1 MDALTHDLQK
11 SFERRLLKDHLLT
24 ASQLEDAIRSAE
36 QAGIPLLD
44 HLVTC
49 EQINPLA
56 LASAAAETYGLPLAD
71 LEHVATE
78 DLPAPGQFPEALL
91 REHNL
96 LPLAYDGY
104 WLQLAMSSPSCLMH
118 VAQLELVTGHGIA
131 PCLAPMDRLRAR
143 LDEWLSNDAAQPTTD
158 ASIAEALDSLAR
170 HAIDG
175 ELNDLSSNLVD
186 HQDDAPVVKF
196 VNSILRDAVRR
207 EASDIHFESF
217 EDSYRVRMR
226 IDGMLHEI
234 AQPPSALQARIA
246 SRLKVMAELD
256 IAERRLPQDGTIKV
270 NVSDVQPVD
279 FRVST
284 LPTING
290 EKIVLRL
297 LDSVANHMH
306 IDELGLADDQQ
317 QWLNEALARP
327 QGMIL
332 VTGPT
337 GSGKTVT
344 LYSGIRRLNLV
355 ERNICTAEDPVEI
368 KVAGINQLN
377 VQPRIGLDFAQALRA
392 FLRQDPDV
400 VMVGEIRDRET
411 AEIAIKAAQTG
422 HLVLSSL
429 HTNSAADTLSRLSN
443 MGVAPFNV
451 ASAISL
457 IIAQRLARR
466 LCPHCRQPA
475 EIPHDALAEAGID
488 NSRLGE
494 AVLYEPHGCPRCRD
508 GYRGRVGLFE
518 VVPVSPRMR
527 KCILEHASTAEMDDL
542 TRSEGH
548 RNLWQSGLDLVLA
561 GITSLSELYRV
572 AQPSTSRGNSVTGGG
587 Q

>member
-11 SFERRLLKDHLLT
+11 SLEHRLLKDQLLT

-49 EQINPLA
+49 EQIRPLA
-56 LASAAAETYGLPLAD
+56 LACAAAKAYGLPLAD
-71 LEHVATE
+71 LEHVTAE

-104 WLQLAMSSPSCLMH
+104 WLHLAMPSPSCLMH
-118 VAQLELVTGHGIA
+118 VAQLEFVTEHGIA
-131 PCLAPMDRLRAR
+131 PCLAPIDRLQAR
-143 LDEWLSNDAAQPTTD
+143 LEEWLSNDDAQSTTD

-170 HAIDG
+170 HAADG
-175 ELNDLSSNLVD
+175 ELNDPSSSLVD

-234 AQPPSALQARIA
+234 AQPPSVLQARIA

-256 IAERRLPQDGTIKV
+256 IAERRLPQDGAIKV

-344 LYSGIRRLNLV
+344 LYSGIRRLNQV
-355 ERNICTAEDPVEI
+355 QRNICTAEDPVEI

-488 NSRLGE
+488 NSRRGE
-494 AVLYEPHGCPRCRD
+494 AVLYEPLGCPRCHD

-518 VVPVSPRMR
+518 VVPVSPRMLQ
-527 KCILEHASTAEMDDL
+527 CILEHASTVEMDDL
-542 TRSEGH
+542 ARSEGY

-561 GITSLSELYRV
+561 GTTSLSELYRV
-572 AQPSTSRGNSVTGGG
+572 AQPPTSRDDSATGGG